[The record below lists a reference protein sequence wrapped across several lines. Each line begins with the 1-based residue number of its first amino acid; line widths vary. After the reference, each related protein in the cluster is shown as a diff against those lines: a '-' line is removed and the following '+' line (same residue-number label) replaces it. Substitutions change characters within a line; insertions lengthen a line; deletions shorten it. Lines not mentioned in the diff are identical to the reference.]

1 MVEPKH
7 WDFFLYLKNQ
17 FLSELTI
24 SSLRNQFFSE
34 LKISP
39 L

>member
-7 WDFFLYLKNQ
+7 WDFLYLKNQ

-24 SSLRNQFFSE
+24 SSLRNQFLSE

>member
-7 WDFFLYLKNQ
+7 WDFLYLKNQ
-17 FLSELTI
+17 FLSELTNG
-24 SSLRNQFFSE
+24 SLRNPFFSE

>member
-7 WDFFLYLKNQ
+7 WDFLYLKNL

-24 SSLRNQFFSE
+24 SSLRYQFFSE

>member
-7 WDFFLYLKNQ
+7 WDFLYLKNL